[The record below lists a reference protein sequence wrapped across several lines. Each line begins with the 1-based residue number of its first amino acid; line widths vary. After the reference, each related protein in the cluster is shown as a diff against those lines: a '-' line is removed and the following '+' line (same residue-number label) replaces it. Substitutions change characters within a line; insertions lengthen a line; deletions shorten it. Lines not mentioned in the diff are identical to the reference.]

1 MRVIE
6 LPSLIVNGDMTA
18 DVLSQSFLVQ
28 QGWLVS
34 IQAHWTGAPVG
45 NLELLISNDN
55 VIYSVYTG
63 SVTPAGGAAGD
74 FLWNCV
80 ACGFNYIKLNY
91 IHTSGAGTLNATASY
106 KGII

>member
-1 MRVIE
+1 MRVVEYPI
-6 LPSLIVNGDMTA
+6 LIVNGNMDANIT
-18 DVLSQSFLVQ
+18 SPGFLVT

-45 NLELLISNDN
+45 SLELLISNDN
-55 VIYSVYTG
+55 ITYSVYTG
-63 SVTPAGGAAGD
+63 SSTPVSGPGN

-80 ACGFNYIKLNY
+80 AAGYNYVQLQY
-91 IHTSGAGTLNATASY
+91 TFVSGTGVLNATINY